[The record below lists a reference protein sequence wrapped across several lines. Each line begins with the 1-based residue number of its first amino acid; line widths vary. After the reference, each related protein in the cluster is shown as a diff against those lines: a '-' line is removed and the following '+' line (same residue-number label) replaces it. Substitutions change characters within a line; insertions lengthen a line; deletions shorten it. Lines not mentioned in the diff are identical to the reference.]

1 MLENSINIGQYE
13 NNKDKTIRIPWDK
26 YEVVLLVDAYNKIA
40 NNPENR
46 TNIIQN
52 LSIKLRNR
60 AKNYLHIEVD
70 DTFRNFNGVNMRIGN
85 IKYLFTNGL
94 NGLSSYS
101 QLDKEIYELYKN
113 NYGEF
118 RRIKDIAEN
127 QVNIQNVSID
137 ISNKSYESN
146 SNAPVN
152 NRTMLSDNT
161 YFDFSSL
168 NPQTNLNIEK
178 EIEQDENTLS
188 SAKESNNIAL
198 KQDMK
203 DIKIKDTDLSKRT
216 INALTRVGII
226 TIYDLINYNE
236 DLNAICNIGKY
247 TLQEINDYIT
257 RLNLYNDN
265 NEYADSET
273 ISKANNISIKN
284 TELSNRTVNC
294 LLANKVDSLGKLL
307 RLDIQR
313 FKMIESVNNN
323 IINEIVSYINS
334 KGYENLLYQDYDDIV
349 QNYTDISK
357 TPEEIDDRIYNLKI
371 NKLKLP
377 QKILN
382 KLWLETTTIGD
393 FITKKNIDNLNKKD
407 IDIIYEELGT
417 YGIKK
422 FKEYIPKHIETPT
435 TYFLKISDVFEDSWI
450 ANACDKYNLKNIG
463 LLANVFP
470 DIFLQDEYL
479 ITQDLF
485 NEKFCFI
492 ENKLKELGID
502 NTPINLSYF
511 EKEELLKKDIFEL
524 CNINYIDVIEKKMAE
539 ILPLYISERA
549 QDVIAERYGVNDGQE
564 KTLEEVGQL
573 LGITRERVRQIECN
587 ALMRLRRS
595 YIEFEQIE
603 QELSELCSYLGNV
616 ISYFPKETYKFKRL
630 LSGQIPNVYIDYE
643 HCCLWSN
650 NKNQYQDIK
659 DEIMKLFDNEENT
672 FIVSQIQQNIRS
684 VLVKY
689 INNET
694 EEQKVNF
701 SNFYEKIYFDII
713 NNEFIKL
720 NDSRYGKKISN
731 KTQSKENIIY
741 WFEQI
746 YKEPVILPQNNEEVL
761 LKNLEPLFEKCPYA
775 KKLCLRR
782 VSEQII
788 KPNAVFCGFSKY
800 IHINNVSYDAKIL
813 DDIIEKI
820 IILLKES
827 NNSSIMKNIFDRY
840 SYECKT
846 AGIDDEYYLIG
857 LIKYKNDPRL
867 ECDIRKMTI
876 SLTDKDIEA
885 IPQNDSITI
894 DAGND
899 DFNISEEDKKNIKD
913 ILLSDFSKGFRNN
926 DYIHLT
932 KFKTKF
938 KQTFHYPLSFDDKM
952 LANYIKS
959 ITVEKKG
966 VLYSIESLLDEKI
979 TNEILNFIEKCF
991 NEGRQIIYIQAIY
1004 NQFNDDLLNSNIV
1017 DKDMLHL
1024 YLKNVLPEDMVLGE
1038 YIQKVPSKVIIDI
1051 RQIVKKDLENFL
1063 INSCRPVTK
1072 EEIYKNLY
1080 NYTQE
1085 QIDFCLNTSTDFIS
1099 NQNEIFFHE
1108 SLVNI
1113 NDEQLYSLEKLID
1126 QYLNE
1131 NEYMSIKNLYEKTKR
1146 VMPQI
1151 IEKNPF
1157 LLERGLKNYIKNK
1170 IANKFNYGKTLIF
1183 KKGKHYNSPKLYR
1196 IFGEKHNSFTL
1207 SDLKELSNDLNTII
1221 LWDEIY
1227 ENSIRISQD
1236 KFVHKADDIFDIDAT
1251 DIAVQRFCGDM
1262 PMSIKQISHFGTFPD
1277 AKYPWNNFL
1286 LESFINSYSKRY
1298 RLVNQ
1303 NFAETDTLGAIV
1315 IKESRI
1321 KTYDD
1326 LFIYLL
1332 TYNDVTLTNTE
1343 IVNYLRNQGYN
1354 ARKH

>member
-13 NNKDKTIRIPWDK
+13 NNKVKTIRIPWDK
-26 YEVVLLVDAYNKIA
+26 YEVVLLIDAYNKIV

-52 LSIKLRNR
+52 LSIKLKNR

-127 QVNIQNVSID
+127 QANIQNVSIG
-137 ISNKSYESN
+137 ISNKSYERN
-146 SNAPVN
+146 SNTPVN

-168 NPQTNLNIEK
+168 NPQTILNNEN
-178 EIEQDENTLS
+178 EMEQDANTLS
-188 SAKESNNIAL
+188 SAKVVNNIAL

-203 DIKIKDTDLSKRT
+203 DIKIKDTDLSKRA
-216 INALTRVGII
+216 INALTRVGI
-226 TIYDLINYNE
+226 TTMYDLINCNV
-236 DLNAICNIGKY
+236 DLNAICICNVGKY
-247 TLQEINDYIT
+247 TLQEINEYIT
-257 RLNLYNDN
+257 R
-265 NEYADSET
+265 
-273 ISKANNISIKN
+273 
-284 TELSNRTVNC
+284 
-294 LLANKVDSLGKLL
+294 
-307 RLDIQR
+307 
-313 FKMIESVNNN
+313 F
-323 IINEIVSYINS
+323 
-334 KGYENLLYQDYDDIV
+334 
-349 QNYTDISK
+349 YTDILK
-357 TPEEIDDRIYNLKI
+357 TSEEIDDRIYNLKI

-393 FITKKNIDNLNKKD
+393 FITKKNTDNLNKKD

-422 FKEYIPKHIETPT
+422 FKNYIPKHIETPQ

-450 ANACDKYNLKNIG
+450 INACDKYNLKNIG

-479 ITQDLF
+479 ITHDAF
-485 NEKFCFI
+485 NEKFRFI
-492 ENKLKELGID
+492 ENKLKELGIY
-502 NTPINLSYF
+502 NTPVKLSYF
-511 EKEELLKKDIFEL
+511 EEEELLKKDICEL
-524 CNINYIDVIEKKMAE
+524 CKINYIDVLEKKMEE
-539 ILPLYISERA
+539 IFPIYFSERER
-549 QDVIAERYGVNDGQE
+549 DVITERYGIKDCKE
-564 KTLEEVGQL
+564 KTLEDVGKL
-573 LGITRERVRQIECN
+573 LGISRERVRQIESK
-587 ALMRLRRS
+587 ALNRLRR
-595 YIEFEQIE
+595 EFEHIE
-603 QELSELCSYLGNV
+603 QEITELFSYLGNV
-616 ISYFPKETYKFKRL
+616 ISYFSKETYKFKKL
-630 LSGQIPNVYIDYE
+630 LSRHLPNVYIDYE

-659 DEIMKLFDNEENT
+659 DEIMKLFANEENI
-672 FIVSQIQQNIRS
+672 FIVSLIQQNIRS

-694 EEQKVNF
+694 EAQKANF

-713 NNEFIKL
+713 NNKFIKL
-720 NDSRYGKKISN
+720 NDSRYKKKISN
-731 KTQSKENIIY
+731 QTQSKENIIY

-746 YKEPVILPQNNEEVL
+746 YKEPILLPQNNKEVL
-761 LKNLEPLFEKCPYA
+761 VKNLEPLFEKCPYA

-813 DDIIEKI
+813 NDIIEKI

-827 NNSSIMKNIFDRY
+827 NHSSIMKNIFDRY

-846 AGIDDEYYLIG
+846 AGIEDEYFLIG

-867 ECDIRKMTI
+867 ECDIRRMMI
-876 SLTDKDIEA
+876 SLSDENVEKIQKNSSIKKE
-885 IPQNDSITI
+885 DSYS
-894 DAGND
+894 
-899 DFNISEEDKKNIKD
+899 FNISEEDKKNIKD

-926 DYIHLT
+926 DYIHLMQFKN
-932 KFKTKF
+932 KFQ
-938 KQTFHYPLSFDDKM
+938 QTFHYSLSFDDKM
-952 LANYIKS
+952 LVNYIKS

-966 VLYSIESLLDEKI
+966 VLYSIESLLDEKF

-991 NEGRQIIYIQAIY
+991 DEGKQIIYIQAIY
-1004 NQFNDDLLNSNIV
+1004 NQFNNDLLNSNIV

-1099 NQNEIFFHE
+1099 NQNKIFFHE
-1108 SLVNI
+1108 SLINI
-1113 NDEQLYSLEKLID
+1113 NDEQLYSIEKLID

-1131 NEYMSIKNLYEKTKR
+1131 NEYLSIKKLYEKTKR

-1157 LLERGLKNYIKNK
+1157 LLERGFKNYIKNK

-1183 KKGKHYNSPKLYR
+1183 KKDKHYNAPKLYR

-1207 SDLKELSNDLNTII
+1207 ADLKELSNDLNTII

-1236 KFVHKADDIFDIDAT
+1236 KFVHKSDDIFDIEAT

-1262 PMSIKQISHFGTFPD
+1262 PMAIKQISHFGTFPD
-1277 AKYPWNNFL
+1277 AKYLWNNFL

-1343 IVNYLRNQGYN
+1343 IVNYLRNQGYI
-1354 ARKH
+1354 AREHYKNIEFIINQVIANKRGNY